1 VPAMLTVI
9 GEALVDLVDSGDH
22 TTYKAHPGGSPLN
35 VAVGLARLGEPVA
48 LMARLAGDAFGR
60 LLRGHAERNGVDLSA
75 AAVAAEPTTL
85 AVVSLDERGGATYDF
100 YLDGTADWQWK
111 TSEMSLPRGTEIV
124 HFGSLASWT
133 PPGDSV
139 IREVVRVRGG
149 TSLVSYD
156 PNVRPALLGEP
167 ARGRDLV
174 RGAAALATVV
184 KASEED
190 ATWLYPGE
198 SLGDVAQRWLAADV
212 TRLVVITQ
220 GASGATAFRRGRPPL
235 VRPSR
240 PIIVVDTV
248 GAGDA
253 CMAGLLAGLS
263 RAAATSPAAVEAMS
277 DAVLTGIVDDALLVA
292 ALTCTRPGADPPTRA
307 ELDSQRA
314 VR

>member
-1 VPAMLTVI
+1 MLTVI

-22 TTYKAHPGGSPLN
+22 TTYQAHPGGSPLN
-35 VAVGLARLGEPVA
+35 VAVGLARLGESVA
-48 LMARLAGDAFGR
+48 LKARLAGDAFGR

-75 AAVAAEPTTL
+75 AAVASEPTTL

-100 YLDGTADWQWK
+100 YLDGTADWQW
-111 TSEMSLPRGTEIV
+111 TSSEMSVPRGSDIV

-133 PPGDSV
+133 PPGDDV
-139 IREVVRVRGG
+139 IREAIRVTAGV
-149 TSLVSYD
+149 SLVSYD

-174 RGAAALATVV
+174 RGSAALASVV

-190 ATWLYPGE
+190 VAWLYPGE
-198 SLGDVAQRWLAADV
+198 SLDEVAQRWLAADA
-212 TRLVVITQ
+212 TRLVLITQ
-220 GASGATAFRRGRPPL
+220 GANGASAFRRGRQPL

-240 PIIVVDTV
+240 PITVVDTV

-263 RAAATSPAAVEAMS
+263 RAAATSAAAVDEMS
-277 DAVLTGIVDDALLVA
+277 DDVLTGIVDDALLVA
-292 ALTCTRPGADPPTRA
+292 AITCTRPGADPPTRA

-314 VR
+314 LR

>member
-1 VPAMLTVI
+1 MLTVI

-35 VAVGLARLGEPVA
+35 VAVGLARLEKPVA
-48 LMARLAGDAFGR
+48 LMARLASDAFGR
-60 LLRGHAERNGVDLSA
+60 LLRGHAERNRVDLSA
-75 AAVAAEPTTL
+75 SPVATEPTTL

-111 TSEMSLPRGTEIV
+111 SSEMAIPRGTDLV

-133 PPGDSV
+133 SPGDSV
-139 IREVVRVRGG
+139 IREAVRFAAVP
-149 TSLVSYD
+149 LVSYD

-174 RGAAALATVV
+174 RGNCALASVV

-190 ATWLYPGE
+190 VAWLYPGE
-198 SLGDVAQRWLAADV
+198 SLGEVAQRWLAADA

-253 CMAGLLAGLS
+253 FMAGLLAGLS
-263 RAAATSPAAVEAMS
+263 GAAATSWAAVEAMS
-277 DAVLTGIVDDALLVA
+277 DQALTGILDDALLVA

-307 ELDSQRA
+307 ELDSQPA